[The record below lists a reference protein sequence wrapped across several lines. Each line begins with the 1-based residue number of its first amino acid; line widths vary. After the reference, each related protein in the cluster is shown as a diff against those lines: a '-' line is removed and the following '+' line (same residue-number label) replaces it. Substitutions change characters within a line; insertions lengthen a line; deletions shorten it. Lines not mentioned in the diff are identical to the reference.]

1 MSLCHPQPR
10 HEEYLECSSHKSTQ
24 LGSLSLHLL
33 SWILYFYAW
42 NYLKQQHPIIID
54 IYFSHDRHVFE
65 PFKWNIPFCSPNDN
79 DGSTLVHVQKA
90 WSIRS
95 QKPLHLFY
103 TFSISKFIFFTIVTL
118 ILNGFFSTFIY
129 ILFYFLFSHL
139 LI

>member
-1 MSLCHPQPR
+1 MI
-10 HEEYLECSSHKSTQ
+10 HESTQ
-24 LGSLSLHLL
+24 IYTLALL
-33 SWILYFYAW
+33 KDMHNPTKVLWAFCVNETVEL
-42 NYLKQQHPIIID
+42 LKQQHPIIID